1 MFSVFIYITLKVFL
15 VLLFP
20 VETNALQC
28 YHCGTNPVL
37 QKPILLG
44 VLTRDP
50 SYDNDAYEVP
60 TCNYFNTSLSEYVIT
75 CQPDEKGC
83 LKGWVT
89 QVNYIYRYSELSN
102 KHAANLILFENI
114 FPPTCLIRTYTFI
127 YFLGKFPPTRL
138 L

>member
-1 MFSVFIYITLKVFL
+1 MALKVFL
-15 VLLFP
+15 VLFFP

-28 YHCGTNPVL
+28 YHCGTDPAV

-44 VLTRDP
+44 ALTRDP
-50 SYDNDAYEVP
+50 SYDYDAYEVP

-89 QVNYIYRYSELSN
+89 QV
-102 KHAANLILFENI
+102 
-114 FPPTCLIRTYTFI
+114 
-127 YFLGKFPPTRL
+127 GKSKIGLPCPDI
-138 L
+138 

>member
-1 MFSVFIYITLKVFL
+1 MGQFVGQFGQFRGNFWDNMGDNLRVNLGDNFGTKRFL
-15 VLLFP
+15 FLFFP

-28 YHCGTNPVL
+28 YHCGTDPAV

-44 VLTRDP
+44 ALTRDP
-50 SYDNDAYEVP
+50 SYDYDAYEVP

-89 QVNYIYRYSELSN
+89 QV
-102 KHAANLILFENI
+102 
-114 FPPTCLIRTYTFI
+114 
-127 YFLGKFPPTRL
+127 G
-138 L
+138 

>member
-1 MFSVFIYITLKVFL
+1 MTIRETIGGQFCTESPFNLI
-15 VLLFP
+15 FP

-28 YHCGTNPVL
+28 YHCGTDPAV

-44 VLTRDP
+44 ALTRDP
-50 SYDNDAYEVP
+50 SYDYDAYEVP

-89 QVNYIYRYSELSN
+89 QV
-102 KHAANLILFENI
+102 KAKLF
-114 FPPTCLIRTYTFI
+114 
-127 YFLGKFPPTRL
+127 
-138 L
+138 